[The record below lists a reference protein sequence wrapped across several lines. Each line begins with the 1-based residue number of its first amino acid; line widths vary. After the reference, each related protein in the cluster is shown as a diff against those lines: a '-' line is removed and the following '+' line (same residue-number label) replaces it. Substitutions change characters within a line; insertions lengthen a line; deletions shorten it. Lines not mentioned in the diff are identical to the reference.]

1 MKRSKPALENSGSK
15 TVVPQAATWSSG
27 LKPSLESRRENGK
40 YKAISLTHDVCLE
53 RPDLSIQL
61 P

>member
-27 LKPSLESRRENGK
+27 FKPSLKSRRENGK